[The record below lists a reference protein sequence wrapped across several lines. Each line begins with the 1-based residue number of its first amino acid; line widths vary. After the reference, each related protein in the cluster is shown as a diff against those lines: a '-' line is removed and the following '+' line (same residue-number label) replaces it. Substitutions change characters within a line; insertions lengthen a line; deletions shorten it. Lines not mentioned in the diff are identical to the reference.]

1 MEFNKNYG
9 KLDGS
14 NVVKFAPSGKSDK
27 ELLEEG
33 WLPIIGN
40 ESNLQNDPEYVYIA
54 IGWEEVN
61 GHIQKKYQKRKRL
74 EYMRKYSKE
83 EIINRLGETYQ
94 PFIQNLHQNYPK
106 LLSSFDQSTIY
117 LESCNELHHCM
128 EIYGQMYGLTMQ
140 QIEEKILIPS
150 IAQ

>member
-40 ESNLQNDPEYVYIA
+40 EPNLQNDPEYVYIA

-61 GHIQKKYQKRKRL
+61 GHIQKKY
-74 EYMRKYSKE
+74 
-83 EIINRLGETYQ
+83 
-94 PFIQNLHQNYPK
+94 
-106 LLSSFDQSTIY
+106 
-117 LESCNELHHCM
+117 
-128 EIYGQMYGLTMQ
+128 
-140 QIEEKILIPS
+140 
-150 IAQ
+150 